1 MTTQKLYTDF
11 SEFINSLNIVE
22 FFEKKL
28 EKAIQSNAL
37 NITDEPEHSTQLPQ
51 VITYAALCE
60 LADQLKPKDP
70 RRLMDSENLQRFL

>member
-11 SEFINSLNIVE
+11 RDYILSLNIVE
-22 FFEKKL
+22 FFEIKF
-28 EKAIQSNAL
+28 EKALKSHAL

-51 VITYAALCE
+51 VIVHAALCD

-70 RRLMDSENLQRFL
+70 HRLMDSENLQRFL